1 LLHGA
6 QRGVMMRRLVFLI
19 LFLSTIGL
27 VAPSAAVA
35 EPATGQIA
43 LVGRAPDNPDVDGV
57 RLSIIYGKNRRMSG
71 LDLGFFSMS
80 ESQEMSGAA
89 FVFGFHRL
97 TGAMDG
103 GAAFSLVNIH
113 EGNDSGLNA
122 AFLNMLDSAEGAVD
136 LGFVNI
142 ASGNTLVDIGAV
154 NVADETKA
162 QLGFVNVA
170 KKIKGLQLGFIN
182 VADNGFLKVFPFFNF
197 PKSGD

>member
-27 VAPSAAVA
+27 VAPGAAVA
-35 EPATGQIA
+35 EPATAQIA

-89 FVFGFHRL
+89 FVFGFHR
-97 TGAMDG
+97 APP
-103 GAAFSLVNIH
+103 
-113 EGNDSGLNA
+113 
-122 AFLNMLDSAEGAVD
+122 SA
-136 LGFVNI
+136 
-142 ASGNTLVDIGAV
+142 S
-154 NVADETKA
+154 
-162 QLGFVNVA
+162 
-170 KKIKGLQLGFIN
+170 
-182 VADNGFLKVFPFFNF
+182 
-197 PKSGD
+197 